1 MSTSIVL
8 TVIGEDQP
16 GIVKALS
23 EVLTR
28 HGGNWTQ
35 SNMSSLAGKFAGI
48 LLATLPE
55 SAVDACIADLEKL
68 GEQGLQV
75 IAHTSGGEAADGAN
89 MFVLDLIGHDRP
101 GIVKDITQ
109 VLARHGVSVHEL
121 ETEVA
126 SASMAG
132 GPLFKA
138 RAVLKV
144 PEGIAV
150 RDLEVDLEAIA
161 NELMVE
167 FRRER

>member
-1 MSTSIVL
+1 
-8 TVIGEDQP
+8 
-16 GIVKALS
+16 
-23 EVLTR
+23 
-28 HGGNWTQ
+28 
-35 SNMSSLAGKFAGI
+35 
-48 LLATLPE
+48 
-55 SAVDACIADLEKL
+55 
-68 GEQGLQV
+68 
-75 IAHTSGGEAADGAN
+75 